1 MNVVIFGLLNMV
13 RSKKTVV
20 TDQRVKLMNELLNG
34 IRVIKYY
41 AWEAAFAER
50 VTTIRIKELL
60 YLKYLAYI
68 IAFGFTVLLMAVPIF
83 LPVLMDPYVD
93 ATVNEDSDVIV
104 AMERANMSWVRQE
117 PAKQEPAAIGLAAAS
132 LESNAPSKVFV
143 DSKPAEEEG
152 GIAPEAAADI
162 ENAIEPVNRSVHTL
176 IDIDFTVNKGELV
189 AVVGPVGCGKSSLLN

>member
-1 MNVVIFGLLNMV
+1 MIVIVVPMNVVIFGLLNMV

-83 LPVLMDPYVD
+83 LPVLVFYTYVKIGNQLT
-93 ATVNEDSDVIV
+93 A
-104 AMERANMSWVRQE
+104 ARAFTT
-117 PAKQEPAAIGLAAAS
+117 IS
-132 LESNAPSKVFV
+132 LFNLMQWPFVFL
-143 DSKPAEEEG
+143 P
-152 GIAPEAAADI
+152 
-162 ENAIEPVNRSVHTL
+162 L
-176 IDIDFTVNKGELV
+176 
-189 AVVGPVGCGKSSLLN
+189 GKTILSLF